1 MRAGR
6 DADAIRE
13 FRAAIPALIAAPRE
27 DAQDEDTTLIS
38 ARRERLQNIVEAYL
52 SLLAK
57 TRSEAGGNIADETFG
72 LADAVRGKSVQ
83 RALAESSARMAARD
97 PSLAALIRSEQ
108 DLTMQVNA
116 LFGTLSNVLAL
127 APAERDEE
135 GVKAINATIAKM
147 RADRDEARNEIARRF
162 PSYRDFID
170 PKPLTADALRASLR
184 QGEALLSFY
193 FGQYASFAW
202 VVPKGG
208 PTAFAAIPTTADAME
223 RKVRGLRRTLEAEVE
238 RVADLPVY
246 DLALA
251 YELYGLPLKPLQASW
266 MPARHLIVVTNGALG
281 LLLLSLLPTAP
292 APLEQ
297 DQGIAVCR
305 LPKRAVAG
313 AHPRCDERTLGL
325 GAVGIAATAA
335 RFRQA
340 RAADRLRRPL
350 LQPRA
355 SAARGG
361 RTHRGSGR
369 GRRGARRAP
378 SRRTRRR
385 ERRQRRA
392 CAAAAPAGH
401 RR

>member
-1 MRAGR
+1 LLQN
-6 DADAIRE
+6 ADSWV
-13 FRAAIPALIAAPRE
+13 LG
-27 DAQDEDTTLIS
+27 Q
-38 ARRERLQNIVEAYL
+38 ARRKARQGRLAEAEVDARRALFSRLKEQGKYHPLTPKYIMGLARNLIEQGRYEEAERL
-52 SLLAK
+52 
-57 TRSEAGGNIADETFG
+57 TRIAIEINQKVGVVRDSE
-72 LADAVRGKSVQ
+72 L
-83 RALAESSARMAARD
+83 AARD

-202 VVPKGG
+202 VVPKDG

-361 RTHRGSGR
+361 KTHRGSGR

-392 CAAAAPAGH
+392 CAAAAPAGY